1 MSLLISVI
9 KQELIKSYIESF
21 AYLYTSNYLEAAEPI
36 NASTANPA
44 I

>member
-1 MSLLISVI
+1 VSLLISVI
-9 KQELIKSYIESF
+9 KQELVAVYVESF
-21 AYLYTSNYLEAAEPI
+21 AYLDSLNYLEAAEPV